1 MSINYSMTKE
11 SEKELRDY
19 FFKYYHHVYD
29 SWNDLIKVYKEKKQ
43 ISKEDLN
50 HFFDLENKSNTYEV
64 MMLDDCIWDISKN
77 QPLASHL
84 RFVVSIIY
92 SISDLERMADY
103 VISIARY
110 MHDHPITEEALYE
123 IILASMQDSV
133 FYMDKIVSLLKDPIN
148 TKTNWKKTYN
158 KTIKYSQE
166 YHEKLEKNVSKLT
179 NVMYDQSNA
188 KNVYKIYTLVA
199 KIIKNVERN
208 VDHSTNLI
216 ENFIYIRN
224 NDFFHSKKSK
234 QLPKIEMRMTTR
246 VLKSKKSHKSK
257 SKKVNYTKNK

>member
-11 SEKELRDY
+11 SEKELIDY
-19 FFKYYHHVYD
+19 FFKFYHHVYD
-29 SWNDLIKVYKEKKQ
+29 SWNALIKIFSEKKE
-43 ISKEDLN
+43 ISKEDLDN
-50 HFFDLENKSNTYEV
+50 FFAFEDKSNTYEA

-103 VISIARY
+103 VISIAKY
-110 MHDHPITEEALYE
+110 IHEHPITDQKLYDIIIVALT
-123 IILASMQDSV
+123 DSV
-133 FYMDKIVSLLKDPIN
+133 EYMDSIVSLLKDPAN
-148 TKTNWKKTYN
+148 TKHNWLKTYN
-158 KTIKYSQE
+158 KTIKFSNE
-166 YHEKLEKNVSKLT
+166 YHEKHEKNISKLAE
-179 NVMYDQSNA
+179 VMYDQSNA
-188 KNVYKIYTLVA
+188 KNVFKIYNMVA
-199 KIIKNVERN
+199 KILKNVERN

-234 QLPKIEMRMTTR
+234 QLPKIETAITTKS
-246 VLKSKKSHKSK
+246 LKTKKSSSK
-257 SKKVNYTKNK
+257 SKKVNK